1 MEFLAFLYTVLLV
14 AICLMMALLLYRS
27 AKPAANRDDAERKE
41 WLRQQLE
48 AQNRQMDA
56 KLAEMAQQNLAAMG
70 HISETL
76 QASVQSMSTALAAGQ
91 GTQQQTMEQRLQGL
105 EASNARKLEEMRRT
119 LAEGM
124 TALQAQNAQ
133 KLDEI
138 RHTVDEQLQDA
149 LQKRVTE
156 SFKAVNDQL
165 EQVYK
170 GLGEMQNLAADV
182 GSLKQVLSG
191 VKTRGILGEV
201 QLGAILKEILAP
213 GQYSENVATV
223 PGSSNRVEYAVKL
236 PGQSGTVWL
245 PIDAK
250 FPGDTYAHL
259 QDAQASGDP
268 AAVAAA
274 RRQLETVVRQEA
286 KDIHDKYIEVPYTTA
301 FGILFLPFEGLYAEV
316 VNCGLPEIL
325 QRDYKINIAGP
336 STMAALLNALQM
348 GFRTLAIQKRS
359 GEVWQILGAVKTEFE
374 KFGSGLQ
381 SMQRHLN
388 QTGNDL
394 EELIGTRSRAITR
407 KLESVQQLEPTEAAD
422 LLGLA
427 ESGSRIST
435 QNSEIDRQDNA
446 PRLRRKDDAGMPM

>member
-27 AKPAANRDDAERKE
+27 AKPTASRDDTELKE
-41 WLRQQLE
+41 WLRQQLD
-48 AQNRQMDA
+48 AQNRQMEA
-56 KLAEMAQQNLAAMG
+56 KLAEMSQQNLAAMG
-70 HISETL
+70 QISETL

-91 GTQQQTMEQRLQGL
+91 GSQQQTMEQRLQGL
-105 EASNARKLEEMRRT
+105 EASNSRKLEEMRKT
-119 LAEGM
+119 LADGLAAM
-124 TALQAQNAQ
+124 QTQNAQ

-213 GQYSENVATV
+213 GQYAENVATV

-301 FGILFLPFEGLYAEV
+301 FGILFLPFEGLYAEAV
-316 VNCGLPEIL
+316 QRGMVEIL
-325 QRDYKINIAGP
+325 QRDYHVNIAGP
-336 STMAALLNALQM
+336 STMAALLNSLQM
-348 GFRTLAIQKRS
+348 SFRTIAIQKRS
-359 GEVWQILGAVKTEFE
+359 GEVWNVLGAVKTEFD
-374 KFGSGLQ
+374 KFETCLT
-381 SMQRHLN
+381 
-388 QTGNDL
+388 QTQNRLDQASR
-394 EELIGTRSRAITR
+394 ELDKLVGTRTRAIR
-407 KLESVQQLEPTEAAD
+407 RRLKSVTELSEAETERVLGAAEDDEPT
-422 LLGLA
+422 
-427 ESGSRIST
+427 S
-435 QNSEIDRQDNA
+435 
-446 PRLRRKDDAGMPM
+446 